1 MTYRR
6 SIIFP
11 ALLLLTG
18 LASLPFR
25 VRAQEKE
32 QVKGTV
38 AEPVDAAEVREQI
51 ATVEKL
57 LPQLVDRGAALYFLS
72 TSKQH
77 LGETLDALHLLKEC
91 VDLHEGFDPAGS
103 PSLKVLK
110 GTKEFDDI
118 VASVHR
124 DFPAVG
130 QSRLAFV
137 TEERDLVPEGLAYNA
152 GQNVFYLSSLNRRKI
167 VKITSEGR
175 VSDFVPPG
183 RDNLAPILGIRPDPR
198 DGTVWANSW
207 SEATGKSEL
216 VHFDVAGNLM
226 GRFAAEDGAKHGFN
240 DLVLRRN
247 GEIILTDSASNQ
259 VYRFD
264 GGAHTFRRLMVHR
277 PLSAPNGIAL
287 ADDDR
292 QLFVADDFGVVR
304 VDLDS
309 GASVDVIPGPRNT
322 LAGIDGLY
330 WHKGSLVAVQNGIGS
345 PRIAAFRLSKDGSRV
360 TQTIVLENRTA
371 FTTTPTTGALHGND
385 FYFIANSQVDN
396 LDGDKILDVTK
407 LAPVRIAVVRLP

>member
-1 MTYRR
+1 MTYPR
-6 SIIFP
+6 SIIFS
-11 ALLLLTG
+11 ALFVLAG
-18 LASLPFR
+18 LASLSFSA
-25 VRAQEKE
+25 RAQEKE
-32 QVKGTV
+32 QVKGMV

-91 VDLHEGFDPAGS
+91 VELHEGFDPAGS

-110 GTKEFDDI
+110 GTKEFDDL

-137 TEERDLVPEGLAYNA
+137 TEERDLVPEGLAYDA
-152 GQNVFYLSSLNRRKI
+152 RQSVYYLSSINRRKI
-167 VKITSEGR
+167 VKITREGR
-175 VSDFVPPG
+175 VSDFVPAG
-183 RDNLAPILGIRPDPR
+183 RDGLLPVLGIRVDPG
-198 DGTVWANSW
+198 DNTIWANSW
-207 SEATGKSEL
+207 SEDAGRAELLRFDATGRL
-216 VHFDVAGNLM
+216 L
-226 GRFAAEDGAKHGFN
+226 GRYAMEDAAKHGFN
-240 DLVLRRN
+240 DLVLRKN

-259 VYRFD
+259 IYRFD
-264 GGAHTFRRLMVHR
+264 RGAHTFRRLTVHR
-277 PLSAPNGIAL
+277 SLSAPNGIAL

-309 GASVDVIPGPRNT
+309 GVSMDVIPGPRNT

-330 WHKGSLVAVQNGIGS
+330 WHKGSLIAVQNGIGS

-371 FTTTPTTGALHGND
+371 FTATPTTGAIHGND

-396 LDGDKILDVTK
+396 LNGDKIMDVTK